1 MNRKV
6 GMYSS
11 IITLAAVLGFAVSM
25 IIGSDF
31 GSYIS
36 SMFIAWGFVP
46 MICSFASYSGK
57 ETKASSYT
65 AIAFA
70 AVYAVLIMVVYFAQI
85 TAVRLSQLSQQAS
98 QILDYKHFGLF
109 FSYDLL
115 GYAFMALATFF
126 IAFTIQATTK
136 PDKWLK
142 SLLMI
147 HGIFAVPCVII
158 PMLGL
163 FHANMTDGDF
173 LGVMV
178 LEIWCAYFIP
188 VCILSYLHF
197 KKQLSEFVE

>member
-6 GMYSS
+6 GLCSS
-11 IITLAAVLGFAVSM
+11 IITLAAVLGFALSM

-46 MICSFASYSGK
+46 MVCSLASYGEK
-57 ETKASSYT
+57 ETKALSYT

-70 AVYAVLIMVVYFAQI
+70 SVYAVLIMVVYFAQL
-85 TAVRLSQLSQQAS
+85 TAVRLSQLTQQAA
-98 QILDYKHFGLF
+98 QILDYRNFGLF

-126 IAFTIQATTK
+126 IAFSIRVATK

-142 SLLMI
+142 ALLMI
-147 HGIFAVPCVII
+147 HGVFAVACVII

-163 FHANMTDGDF
+163 FNTEMAGGDL
-173 LGVMV
+173 LGVLI
-178 LEIWCAYFIP
+178 LEIWCAYFTP

-197 KKQLSEFVE
+197 RKLR

>member
-6 GMYSS
+6 GQLSS
-11 IITLAAVLGFAVSM
+11 VVTLAAVLGFALSM

-31 GSYIS
+31 GSYLS

-46 MICSFASYSGK
+46 MICSLASSGEK
-57 ETKASSYT
+57 ESKAMSYT

-70 AVYAVLIMVVYFAQI
+70 SVYAVLIMLVYFAQL
-85 TAVRLSQLSQQAS
+85 TAVRLSQLGQQAS
-98 QILDYKHFGLF
+98 QILDYKNFGLL

-126 IAFTIQATTK
+126 IAFTIRAVSK

-142 SLLMI
+142 ALLMI
-147 HGIFAVPCVII
+147 HGIFAVSCVVI

-163 FHANMTDGDF
+163 FHAGMAGGD
-173 LGVMV
+173 LTGVLV
-178 LEIWCAYFIP
+178 LEIWCAYFTPI
-188 VCILSYLHF
+188 CILSYLHF
-197 KKQLSEFVE
+197 KRITTE